1 MVQNITFNIGS
12 NSIIT
17 SVEIVNDTVSEPDES
32 FEIFLKPIPGD
43 DVVIGQPSVATGIII
58 DDERP
63 SKTSLY
69 FNDLFLLLYMFML
82 EVLFKLLIVH
92 IYWVFRF

>member
-1 MVQNITFNIGS
+1 MVQDITFNLRGDP
-12 NSIIT
+12 IIV
-17 SVEIVNDTVSEPDES
+17 SVDIVNDTIFERDES

-43 DVVIGQPSVATGIII
+43 DVVIGEPSVATGIIL

-69 FNDLFLLLYMFML
+69 FYDLFLLLYVDVYVKNTVRTF
-82 EVLFKLLIVH
+82 
-92 IYWVFRF
+92 